1 MAAAELEARLRGMAL
16 DDVEA
21 AISGGDVEAVRRWL
35 ETGGDVNAKGDSAGN
50 WSLLYEACV
59 NSVRPPRGQLA
70 AVLERAADTALPAPR
85 ALRGQT
91 RLSASA
97 SLRWSRFRSRR
108 AATHLGGAADRG
120 RGSTHPGRAP
130 ERYAQPGDATL
141 RPARAF
147 GVERSHL
154 LGLGARPGLL
164 S

>member
-1 MAAAELEARLRGMAL
+1 MAIG
-16 DDVEA
+16 DVEA

-50 WSLLYEACV
+50 WSLLYEACC
-59 NSVRPPRGQLA
+59 NSVGESLVGITGR
-70 AVLERAADTALPAPR
+70 EYWE
-85 ALRGQT
+85 T
-91 RLSASA
+91 RQKNNEARVAIITASA
-97 SLRWSRFRSRR
+97 TR
-108 AATHLGGAADRG
+108 AATVGGAADRG

-147 GVERSHL
+147 GVERPRL

>member
-1 MAAAELEARLRGMAL
+1 MAAALEARLRAMAIG
-16 DDVEA
+16 DVEA

-50 WSLLYEACV
+50 WSLLY
-59 NSVRPPRGQLA
+59 
-70 AVLERAADTALPAPR
+70 
-85 ALRGQT
+85 
-91 RLSASA
+91 
-97 SLRWSRFRSRR
+97 
-108 AATHLGGAADRG
+108 RG

-147 GVERSHL
+147 GVERPHL